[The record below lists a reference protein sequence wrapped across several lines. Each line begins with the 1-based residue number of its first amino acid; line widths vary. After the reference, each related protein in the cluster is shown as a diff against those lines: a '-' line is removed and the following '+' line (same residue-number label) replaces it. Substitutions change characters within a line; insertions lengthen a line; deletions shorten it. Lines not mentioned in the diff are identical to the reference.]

1 MKKSVAVILVLTL
14 LALLFVVSN
23 RSYTG
28 MQVLELPPPPPLP
41 GMESDQVLPEE
52 DDEDDEEDEGEEE
65 DEPTTDAADLLAEFE
80 EFEEV
85 SDRLYAVEQRLTVLY
100 LLPAWEERLNQ
111 VEARAASIPDVGAR
125 IDTLDSRVDSM
136 RVDLDNLKQLANRPF
151 VDQPMF
157 FGNLKSL
164 GKRNT
169 TLSISLFAFVLLI
182 VAGMIASY
190 IVERKR
196 ERIQSKKLVRQYLL
210 NYQKTGYRMESLK
223 MHLKASGWD
232 DKFIEE
238 VIKEMPK

>member
-1 MKKSVAVILVLTL
+1 
-14 LALLFVVSN
+14 
-23 RSYTG
+23 